1 MHGRNREVRTCLRVR
16 DRNASKEG
24 CTCVISIHGMFINTR
39 VVTMHGI
46 SISFSSSSSR
56 DRARVYIYI
65 YAYNPKKEVDVE
77 ADSRDWDRSEGRSFR
92 EKMKEQN
99 YSYNFSQPCCEV
111 SVVKVKSTLFFGLN
125 YKYNIY
131 FDSFHQC
138 EYRSV
143 KQMY

>member
-1 MHGRNREVRTCLRVR
+1 MCYFHTRNVYQY
-16 DRNASKEG
+16 ASG
-24 CTCVISIHGMFINTR
+24 DDAWYFHLFLL
-39 VVTMHGI
+39 
-46 SISFSSSSSR
+46 FFF
-56 DRARVYIYI
+56 ARPCACVYIYI

-111 SVVKVKSTLFFGLN
+111 SVVKVKSTFFVLFFGLN

>member
-1 MHGRNREVRTCLRVR
+1 MCYFHTRNVYQY
-16 DRNASKEG
+16 ASG
-24 CTCVISIHGMFINTR
+24 DDAWYFHLFLL
-39 VVTMHGI
+39 
-46 SISFSSSSSR
+46 FFF
-56 DRARVYIYI
+56 ARPCACVYIYI